1 MTIDNLPRR
10 DITREEA
17 RRRTDEFKVHTEA
30 WLTELVSLHDDE
42 VWWALGYISWDDY
55 CSSEFGS
62 IRLPRGASRTGAVLT
77 MRQASLSIR
86 DIGSALGLSR
96 GTVQRELDTA
106 DPASLPDTIIGAD
119 GKERPASKSTVSVD
133 DSEANVP
140 NGTVDPETTGPTVT
154 ETPVVVDD
162 SETTEIHRQWLSTVV
177 AQHRQTKAEADEAEA
192 KLTEAE
198 REEERKHQETCKSE
212 ICLQTPQKLLFRA
225 IFDAVLLD
233 GVTDLDQVAADNR
246 VDRDIAALAWAKCWR
261 LVGEGTCVWCGKNCH
276 PPAPDLDFHLAADP
290 CIPAV

>member
-86 DIGSALGLSR
+86 DIDSALGLSR
-96 GTVQRELDTA
+96 GTVQRELD
-106 DPASLPDTIIGAD
+106 
-119 GKERPASKSTVSVD
+119 
-133 DSEANVP
+133 
-140 NGTVDPETTGPTVT
+140 
-154 ETPVVVDD
+154 
-162 SETTEIHRQWLSTVV
+162 
-177 AQHRQTKAEADEAEA
+177 
-192 KLTEAE
+192 
-198 REEERKHQETCKSE
+198 
-212 ICLQTPQKLLFRA
+212 
-225 IFDAVLLD
+225 
-233 GVTDLDQVAADNR
+233 
-246 VDRDIAALAWAKCWR
+246 
-261 LVGEGTCVWCGKNCH
+261 
-276 PPAPDLDFHLAADP
+276 AADP
-290 CIPAV
+290 TRCQTQSPEPMGRSTRRPNQPPQSAIQKQVSQMGQ